1 MGNEQ
6 NLPEWVILLEK
17 LRRVYRKAEDD
28 ILEAISYKRGRGL
41 IDYAEVAALERV
53 QRILARL
60 QDDCWRYVPR
70 LVESHFYAAH
80 PERAWL
86 LEPVAKHT
94 AGYRNAAVL
103 TTEQTSVV
111 SSLTANLMG
120 EVIQASKTA
129 QLSARTAIGRLHD
142 DVYRRV
148 GLETVASME
157 ARGAG
162 VWESARKMEAALR
175 AEGVTAFT
183 DKAGRKWSLSGYCI
197 MATRTTSRQAQIL
210 SVLTADPEQDLF
222 QITSHG
228 TTCPV
233 CAPLEGRVYSKS
245 GQNPDYPPLAAAF
258 GKVDKEGPDT
268 LANTY
273 LNIHPNCL
281 HAIRPYSMVGLSEEE
296 IERDRRF
303 SSFET
308 NPPTRDPRSAEQIKK
323 YRDQQRGRRQLLS
336 TLKEYERYRA
346 ALGDRM
352 PRTVETFLRH
362 KLADDD
368 KYRQWSALYR
378 RLT

>member
-1 MGNEQ
+1 MPEL
-6 NLPEWVILLEK
+6 NLPEWAILLEK
-17 LRRVYRKAEDD
+17 LRRIYRKAEDD
-28 ILEAISYKRGRGL
+28 ILDAISYKRTYGL

-53 QRILARL
+53 QRILAQL

-94 AGYRNAAVL
+94 AGYLNAAVL

-157 ARGAG
+157 TRGVG
-162 VWESARKMEAALR
+162 VWKSARQMETALR

-210 SVLTADPEQDLF
+210 SVLTTDPEQDLF

-268 LANTY
+268 LVNTY

-281 HAIRPYSMVGLSEEE
+281 HAIRAYSTVGLSEQE

-303 SSFET
+303 SSFKT
-308 NPPTRDPRSAEQIKK
+308 NPPAKDPRNAEQIKK

-346 ALGDRM
+346 VLGDRM
-352 PRTVETFLRH
+352 PKTVETFLKH
-362 KLADDD
+362 KLAKDD
-368 KYRQWSALYR
+368 KYKQWRALYR

>member
-1 MGNEQ
+1 MPEL
-6 NLPEWVILLEK
+6 NLPEWAILLEK
-17 LRRVYRKAEDD
+17 LRRIYRKAEDD
-28 ILEAISYKRGRGL
+28 ILDAISYKRGNGL

-53 QRILARL
+53 QRILAQL

-94 AGYRNAAVL
+94 AGYLNAAVL

-157 ARGAG
+157 ARGVG
-162 VWESARKMEAALR
+162 VWKSARQMEAALR

-210 SVLTADPEQDLF
+210 SVLTTDPEQDLF

-245 GQNPDYPPLAAAF
+245 GQDPDYPPLAAAF

-281 HAIRPYSMVGLSEEE
+281 HAIRAYSTVGLSEQE

-303 SSFET
+303 SSFKT
-308 NPPTRDPRSAEQIKK
+308 NPPAKDPRSAEQIKK

-346 ALGDRM
+346 VLGDRM
-352 PRTVETFLRH
+352 PKTVETFLKH
-362 KLADDD
+362 KLAKDD
-368 KYRQWSALYR
+368 KYKQWRALYR

>member
-1 MGNEQ
+1 MPEL
-6 NLPEWVILLEK
+6 NLPEWAILLEK
-17 LRRVYRKAEDD
+17 LRRIYRKAEDD
-28 ILEAISYKRGRGL
+28 ILDAISYKRTYGL

-53 QRILARL
+53 QRILAQL

-94 AGYRNAAVL
+94 AGYLNAAVL

-148 GLETVASME
+148 GLETVVSME
-157 ARGAG
+157 ARGVG
-162 VWESARKMEAALR
+162 VWKSARQMEAALR

-210 SVLTADPEQDLF
+210 SVLTTDPEQDLF

-245 GQNPDYPPLAAAF
+245 GQDPDYPPLAAAF

-268 LANTY
+268 LTNTY

-281 HAIRPYSMVGLSEEE
+281 HAIRAYSTVGLSEQE

-303 SSFET
+303 SSFKT
-308 NPPTRDPRSAEQIKK
+308 NPPAKDPRSAEQIKK

-346 ALGDRM
+346 VLGDRM
-352 PRTVETFLRH
+352 PKTVETFLKH
-362 KLADDD
+362 KLAKDD
-368 KYRQWSALYR
+368 KYKQWRALYR